1 MSTMFSQLPDGDNRI
16 QAIEISTTKDPIC
29 LINVYLPSRG
39 TDKGHDAYRAAL
51 DILKELLLKY
61 QRTHSIIIAGDFN
74 ASFHRQYKDTQDEL
88 FKNFCKENQIELPS
102 NYPIDHTYHQGDSKS
117 QIDYIL
123 TKSRENDDES
133 TEYMQVKIL
142 REGHNTSDHYPV
154 SAEFSVRL
162 RTAQKQLNGDIV
174 TKINWEKVDKTSY
187 EQNLKEELKD
197 RKYLNMRTPYGIE
210 QATNQLIS
218 GLTNA
223 LNLSYPR
230 RKSKFSR
237 KKKISWSPQL
247 AKAVGLS
254 KKAFYLW
261 KKVGSPPSKNNIY
274 NLKRLETKRS
284 VRSIQRQQTAD
295 KRIKLHEEIMMASD
309 RDKDLFFRLI
319 KTQRSSSSQ
328 FTHTLRTEEKEAST
342 PNEIN
347 NVFKDHF
354 EKLAKTN
361 SNPNFNIGHDNL
373 VKLDMET
380 IVNICENQEITI
392 QPVTSTEITKRISI
406 LKRKKAGDVEGLTAE
421 HLIYG
426 GTELTEFLAY
436 NKNILDTLESTNIGI
451 KIGTNYVGCPTCADD
466 IMLCAGSEHDA
477 STQLRI
483 IENCTKNDRVKINS
497 KKTEILMI
505 NKKNKDINLQLFNEK
520 IDEKQNIKHL
530 GIERQEKNNPN
541 VENRISV
548 ARATMYSL
556 LGAGL
561 HGINGINP
569 LLSYKL
575 WRTYVIPRMLYGI
588 EILNITKTDIQKLE
602 AFQKKTFKQILSLPQ
617 RTADAAIYILLGA
630 ESIEQ
635 LYKSIGIDKP
645 RTVNVQLT
653 MVKEE

>member
-162 RTAQKQLNGDIV
+162 QTAQKQLNGDIV

-237 KKKISWSPQL
+237 KKEDNWSPQL

-261 KKVGSPPSKNNIY
+261 KKLGSPPSKNNIY

-361 SNPNFNIGHDNL
+361 SNPIFNIGHDNL
-373 VKLDMET
+373 VMLDMET

-392 QPVTSTEITKRISI
+392 QPVTSTEITKRISDIKKKKGWGCRRARIEGTLNKHQNKLQKGFTKGASSINIALLISEAINEAKDKNECLI
-406 LKRKKAGDVEGLTAE
+406 LITLDAEKAFDVVDHI
-421 HLIYG
+421 HLFWKLYHQGINGASWLLIKELYNKTTTQVKSQGYISETFVNEQGVKQG
-426 GTELTEFLAY
+426 GILSANFYKAY

-477 STQLRI
+477 KSEL
-483 IENCTKNDRVKINS
+483 C
-497 KKTEILMI
+497 
-505 NKKNKDINLQLFNEK
+505 
-520 IDEKQNIKHL
+520 
-530 GIERQEKNNPN
+530 EKN
-541 VENRISV
+541 S
-548 ARATMYSL
+548 S
-556 LGAGL
+556 
-561 HGINGINP
+561 
-569 LLSYKL
+569 
-575 WRTYVIPRMLYGI
+575 
-588 EILNITKTDIQKLE
+588 Q
-602 AFQKKTFKQILSLPQ
+602 
-617 RTADAAIYILLGA
+617 
-630 ESIEQ
+630 
-635 LYKSIGIDKP
+635 
-645 RTVNVQLT
+645 
-653 MVKEE
+653 